1 MSKFISIVINVDTR
15 AGFQDIE
22 SSATEMFSG
31 CRSLD
36 FLIAGVQNKINFF
49 NGFDKEI
56 ILFVD
61 QHNEIPEDVLNQ
73 IRGMVDTLVIRKHSK
88 RFGDLEYCHKFNDM
102 NYHSALQLARGQ
114 YIAHFDSDCA
124 TFTRTP
130 ESVNK
135 LIDRLEKYDYV
146 SYPSAWSPRAVN
158 DPAYNY
164 DWCST
169 RFFMCKRETL
179 DFTEIQKCLLSDEYL
194 YGKYP
199 ASKHDSWFEH
209 IIGLHAKYNGKGVY
223 YPPIELNDYAIFCWN
238 KYFVG
243 VLPKLNSMNYDEV
256 KNYIDSCSGIV
267 YPADLQAR
275 QI

>member
-1 MSKFISIVINVDTR
+1 MSKFISIIINTDTR

-31 CRSLD
+31 CRSID

-49 NGFDKEI
+49 NGFDKEV

-61 QHNEIPEDVLNQ
+61 QHHQIPEDVLNQ

-88 RFGDLEYCHKFNDM
+88 RFGDMQECSKFNDI
-102 NYHSALQLARGQ
+102 NYIQALQLSKGE
-114 YIAHFDSDCA
+114 YIAHFDQDCA
-124 TFTRTP
+124 AFTRTP
-130 ESVNK
+130 ETINK
-135 LIDRLEKYDYV
+135 LIGHLENHSYV

-158 DPAYNY
+158 DLAYDY
-164 DWCST
+164 DWVST

-179 DFTEIQKCLLSDEYL
+179 DFTEIQKCLLSNEYM
-194 YGKYP
+194 YSKYP
-199 ASKHDSWFEH
+199 ASRQNPWTEH
-209 IIGLHAKYNGKGVY
+209 ILGLLAKYNGKGVY

-243 VLPKLNSMNYDEV
+243 VLPKLNSMSYDEV
-256 KNYIDSCSGIV
+256 KNYIDKANGIC
-267 YPADLQAR
+267 YPCDITA
-275 QI
+275 INI